1 MRKQQHRLCVC
12 IAMLVM
18 GAGIRTDAA
27 VIETQ
32 TALANFEDYPEGSV
46 GTSFTES
53 HSGIVFTNATYG
65 LGAGIFSVDYGNYGP
80 PYNFPIFPSNI
91 LTLAGASIGPTIT
104 LAGRAGFTATFPFP
118 TTRVEM
124 DVLYDSSFSPATL
137 QITGFSTTN
146 QQVAQTT
153 YSLPTSNFTYLHE
166 VFSSSSLMQ
175 KIVVSPSGS
184 AVTVG
189 YDNILIG
196 IPEPSTFSL
205 ALAIGFCI
213 PIRRCRCQVA
223 RPRS

>member
-32 TALANFEDYPEGSV
+32 TALANFEDYPEGLV

-53 HSGIVFTNATYG
+53 HSGIVFTNATYS

-80 PYNFPIFPSNI
+80 PYNFPIFPSSI
-91 LTLAGASIGPTIT
+91 LTLAGSSLGPTVS

-118 TTRVEM
+118 TTKMEM
-124 DVLYDSSFSPATL
+124 DVIYSSSDGPSSLT
-137 QITGFSTTN
+137 ITGFSNTN

-153 YSLPTSNFTYLHE
+153 YTLPRSNFTYVHE
-166 VFSSSSLMQ
+166 VFTAPSSMQ
-175 KIVVSPSGS
+175 KIVVVPTGIS
-184 AVTVG
+184 AALG

-205 ALAIGFCI
+205 ALAMGFCI
-213 PIRRCRCQVA
+213 QIRRCR
-223 RPRS
+223 